1 MRNIKH
7 LDISNHKIWEDKNIK
22 PKAKEIFAYLYVEG
36 FEKTISHLNVGE
48 IQQTVQ
54 IKNKGLRK
62 ILEQLQNNNYLRFK
76 EYHTGMYEYHIC

>member
-1 MRNIKH
+1 MRNLKH

-22 PKAKEIFAYLYVEG
+22 PKAKEIFAYLYAEG
-36 FEKTISHLNVGE
+36 FERTISHLNIGD
-48 IQQTVQ
+48 IQQTVR

>member
-7 LDISNHKIWEDKNIK
+7 LDISNHKIWEDKKIK
-22 PKAKEIFAYLYVEG
+22 PKAKEIFAYLYVEE

-48 IQQTVQ
+48 IQQTVR

>member
-1 MRNIKH
+1 MKNSKH
-7 LDISNHKIWEDKNIK
+7 LDISNHKIWEDKNIN

-36 FEKTISHLNVGE
+36 FEKNISHLNVGD
-48 IQQTVQ
+48 IQQTVR

>member
-36 FEKTISHLNVGE
+36 FEKPISHLNIGE
-48 IQQTVQ
+48 IQQPFR
-54 IKNKGLRK
+54 IKNKGLR
-62 ILEQLQNNNYLRFK
+62 
-76 EYHTGMYEYHIC
+76 

>member
-1 MRNIKH
+1 MRNLKH

-22 PKAKEIFAYLYVEG
+22 PKAKEIFAYLYTEG
-36 FEKTISHLNVGE
+36 FERTISHLNVGD
-48 IQQTVQ
+48 IQQTVR
-54 IKNKGLRK
+54 IK

>member
-1 MRNIKH
+1 MKNSKH
-7 LDISNHKIWEDKNIK
+7 LDISNQKIWEDKNINS
-22 PKAKEIFAYLYVEG
+22 KAKEIFAYLYVEG
-36 FEKTISHLNVGE
+36 FEKNISHLNVGD
-48 IQQTVQ
+48 IQQTVR